1 MFNLASPHARAI
13 LWAQFRGM
21 RNRLPRSNKLGF
33 AFTILIGIVWY
44 GIFVATAIGAVFLMS
59 QQSEMATIERILP
72 GGLMLV
78 YLYWLA
84 LPMLLASK
92 GSSLELSKLL
102 VYPIPSSEFFRL
114 EMLLRLSSGIEP
126 LIVVTGAFI
135 GLCLNR
141 AIPAWAPLSLII
153 FLLFTV
159 FSVTSLHDAIGRLMM
174 RKGVREIV
182 GLLFVLIVALPQ
194 LLLTR
199 GNPMHLA
206 RAGQITSW
214 SGWPWNATALLAVGQ
229 GRPVDFVVLL
239 AWAAAAYAFGRRQF
253 ERTLT
258 FDASAAGS
266 TRHIKTAR
274 GMEWFYRWPNMLF
287 RDPIAALVEKEL
299 RFLTRASR
307 FRMVFVMGFSFGLII
322 WWPMAFGHRQHSWM
336 GSNFI
341 TVVSLYAVLLL
352 SDVLFWNAF
361 GFDRHAAQFYFAAP
375 VRLRTVLIA
384 KNIAAGFFVLL
395 ETTIAMIV
403 CALLRLPFTPLH
415 VAEAYAATLVASL
428 LLLGIGNLTSLYS
441 PRAVDPARAL
451 RSARSG
457 RIQGLMLLVY
467 PVVALPLFLA
477 YAARYAFD
485 SEAAFFGVLAVA
497 AIFGATTYKVAMDS
511 AVEMAEAKKESI
523 LSALSQG
530 QGPVE

>member
-1 MFNLASPHARAI
+1 MSNLASPHGRAI

-21 RNRLPRSNKLGF
+21 RNGLPRSNKLGL
-33 AFTILIGIVWY
+33 AFTILVGIVWY
-44 GIFVATAIGAVFLMS
+44 GIFTAAAIGAAFLMS
-59 QQSEMATIERILP
+59 QRSEMATIARILP

-102 VYPIPSSEFFRL
+102 VYPIPPAEFFRL

-126 LIVVTGAFI
+126 LILVTGAFA

-141 AIPAWAPLSLII
+141 AVPPWAPLSLIV
-153 FLLFTV
+153 FLLFTL
-159 FSVTSLHDAIGRLMM
+159 FSVTALHDVIGRLMM

-182 GLLFVLIVALPQ
+182 GLLFVLVVALPQ
-194 LLLTR
+194 LVLTR
-199 GNPMHLA
+199 GNPAHLV

-214 SGWPWNATALLAVGQ
+214 SGWPWTAAALLAEGQ
-229 GRPVDFVVLL
+229 GRPLDFAVLL
-239 AWAAAAYAFGRRQF
+239 AWVAAAYVFGRRQF

-258 FDASAAGS
+258 FDATAASS
-266 TRHIKTAR
+266 TRRVKTAR
-274 GMEWFYRWPNMLF
+274 GMEWFYSWPNMLF

-322 WWPMAFGHRQHSWM
+322 WWPIAFGHQQQSWM

-361 GFDRHAAQFYFAAP
+361 GFDRHAAQFYFAVP
-375 VRLRTVLIA
+375 VRLQTVLIA

-395 ETTIAMIV
+395 ETTIAMAV
-403 CALLRLPFTPLH
+403 CALLRLPITPMH

-428 LLLGIGNLTSLYS
+428 LLLGIGNLTSFYS
-441 PRAVDPARAL
+441 PRAIDPTRAL

-457 RIQGLMLLVY
+457 RIQGLMLVVY
-467 PVVALPLFLA
+467 PVVGLPLFLA

-485 SEAAFFGVLAVA
+485 SEAAFFGVLALATIFA
-497 AIFGATTYKVAMDS
+497 AITYKIAMDS
-511 AVEMAEAKKESI
+511 AVEMAETKKESI
-523 LSALSQG
+523 LAALGQG
-530 QGPVE
+530 HGPVE

>member
-21 RNRLPRSNKLGF
+21 RNSLPRSNKLGL
-33 AFTILIGIVWY
+33 AFTIIVGVIWY
-44 GIFVATAIGAVFLMS
+44 GIFTIVALGAAALMS
-59 QQSEMATIERILP
+59 RQSEMATIARILP

-102 VYPIPSSEFFRL
+102 VYPIPPAEFFLL

-126 LIVVTGAFI
+126 LILVMGAFI

-141 AIPAWAPLSLII
+141 AVPAWAPASLII

-159 FSVTSLHDAIGRLMM
+159 FSVTALHDVIGRLMM

-182 GLLFVLIVALPQ
+182 GLLFVLVVALPQ
-194 LLLTR
+194 LVLTR
-199 GNPMHLA
+199 GNPSHLI

-214 SGWPWNATALLAVGQ
+214 SGWPWTAAALLAEGQ
-229 GRPVDFVVLL
+229 GRPVNFAVLL
-239 AWAAAAYAFGRRQF
+239 AWLAAAYVFGRRQF

-258 FDASAAGS
+258 FDASAARS
-266 TRHIKTAR
+266 TRRIKTAR

-299 RFLTRASR
+299 RFLSRASR

-322 WWPMAFGHRQHSWM
+322 WWPMAFGHQQHSWM
-336 GSNFI
+336 DANFI
-341 TVVSLYAVLLL
+341 TIVSLYAVLLL

-361 GFDRHAAQFYFAAP
+361 GFDRQAAQFYFAAP
-375 VRLRTVLIA
+375 VRLRTVLLA

-395 ETTIAMIV
+395 ETTIAILV
-403 CALLRLPFTPLH
+403 CALLRLPVTPLH
-415 VAEAYAATLVASL
+415 IGEAYAATFVASL
-428 LLLGIGNLTSLYS
+428 LLLGIGNLTSFYS

-457 RIQGLMLLVY
+457 RIQGLMLVVY

-485 SEAAFFGVLAVA
+485 SEAAFFGVLAIA
-497 AIFGATTYKVAMDS
+497 AIFAAIAYKVAMDS
-511 AVEMAEAKKESI
+511 AVEMAETKKESI

>member
-1 MFNLASPHARAI
+1 
-13 LWAQFRGM
+13 M

-44 GIFVATAIGAVFLMS
+44 GIFVAIAIGAVFLMS

-141 AIPAWAPLSLII
+141 AVPAWAPLSLII

-253 ERTLT
+253 ERTL
-258 FDASAAGS
+258 SS
-266 TRHIKTAR
+266 
-274 GMEWFYRWPNMLF
+274 MP
-287 RDPIAALVEKEL
+287 P
-299 RFLTRASR
+299 
-307 FRMVFVMGFSFGLII
+307 RM
-322 WWPMAFGHRQHSWM
+322 
-336 GSNFI
+336 
-341 TVVSLYAVLLL
+341 
-352 SDVLFWNAF
+352 
-361 GFDRHAAQFYFAAP
+361 AP
-375 VRLRTVLIA
+375 L
-384 KNIAAGFFVLL
+384 
-395 ETTIAMIV
+395 
-403 CALLRLPFTPLH
+403 
-415 VAEAYAATLVASL
+415 AT
-428 LLLGIGNLTSLYS
+428 
-441 PRAVDPARAL
+441 
-451 RSARSG
+451 
-457 RIQGLMLLVY
+457 
-467 PVVALPLFLA
+467 
-477 YAARYAFD
+477 
-485 SEAAFFGVLAVA
+485 
-497 AIFGATTYKVAMDS
+497 
-511 AVEMAEAKKESI
+511 
-523 LSALSQG
+523 
-530 QGPVE
+530 

>member
-1 MFNLASPHARAI
+1 
-13 LWAQFRGM
+13 
-21 RNRLPRSNKLGF
+21 
-33 AFTILIGIVWY
+33 
-44 GIFVATAIGAVFLMS
+44 
-59 QQSEMATIERILP
+59 
-72 GGLMLV
+72 
-78 YLYWLA
+78 
-84 LPMLLASK
+84 
-92 GSSLELSKLL
+92 
-102 VYPIPSSEFFRL
+102 
-114 EMLLRLSSGIEP
+114 
-126 LIVVTGAFI
+126 
-135 GLCLNR
+135 
-141 AIPAWAPLSLII
+141 
-153 FLLFTV
+153 
-159 FSVTSLHDAIGRLMM
+159 
-174 RKGVREIV
+174 
-182 GLLFVLIVALPQ
+182 
-194 LLLTR
+194 
-199 GNPMHLA
+199 
-206 RAGQITSW
+206 
-214 SGWPWNATALLAVGQ
+214 
-229 GRPVDFVVLL
+229 
-239 AWAAAAYAFGRRQF
+239 
-253 ERTLT
+253 
-258 FDASAAGS
+258 
-266 TRHIKTAR
+266 
-274 GMEWFYRWPNMLF
+274 MEWFYRWPNMLF